1 MQINRSVFMIDI
13 NLLPEEMKKG
23 KKKELGVPKISMN
36 FQLPVKGGVFAI
48 VGVYVIVI
56 VILLLITMKQ
66 NSTMNKLRTEIKS
79 MQTELNSLQDA
90 VHLVKQF
97 RQKQQDLQHKIG
109 IVEKLNVGRLNEA
122 KILDNLALSVPDY
135 MWLVNVK
142 QSGNQLVISGI
153 TFSNVIVADF
163 MKNLENNPYFGNVTL
178 KVIEKK
184 NLLEH
189 DIMEFKLSC
198 SIKI

>member
-1 MQINRSVFMIDI
+1 
-13 NLLPEEMKKG
+13 
-23 KKKELGVPKISMN
+23 MN

-48 VGVYVIVI
+48 AGVYVVVI
-56 VILLLITMKQ
+56 VILLLITIKQ

-90 VHLVKQF
+90 VQMVKQF

-109 IVEKLNVGRLNEA
+109 IVGKLNVGRLNEA

-142 QSGNQLVISGI
+142 QSGNQLSISGV

-163 MKNLENNPYFGNVTL
+163 MRNLERDPYFGNVIL

-184 NLLEH
+184 TLLQH

>member
-1 MQINRSVFMIDI
+1 MIDI